1 MLLNH
6 ALFLGVQRNRVR
18 ECRMVGARADYRAI
32 GNAMAVN
39 YMRWIGRRIAMVEAS
54 Q

>member
-39 YMRWIGRRIAMVEAS
+39 YMRWIGRRIAMVKAL